1 MPRDRQP
8 NRSSGRGGY
17 DGRPPASPL
26 PRRRI
31 EPRSPGRDRIA
42 GRGVR
47 RSSGLPL
54 PARLLLLA
62 AIVLLGAGAVGVAG
76 GGLSGV
82 LAGLGETVGS
92 TLDLTEATASP
103 TPAPSGPL
111 GIPMLTAPPE
121 AYTNDPTVDVA
132 GQLPAAAV
140 GQAGYRIRLYLAGT
154 DGTATLVGEVG
165 VPTTAFFTIPAVPLV
180 KGANEF
186 SARVVD
192 AAGNEGEP
200 SVSIRYVLDTSVPK
214 IQLSSPEP
222 DALVAGETIELLGKT
237 QGRSAIAARNA
248 ANGATAS
255 ATAAGDGTFRIT
267 LPIEPGRNAITL
279 VPTDPAGNVGSF
291 EIAVVRGG
299 EGIAATLRASA
310 YRFVAAELPKSLTLT
325 ASATDPTGAPLVGAT
340 VTFSVS
346 IPGLPVITGELLT
359 DDAGVAV
366 FQTTVPLGAM
376 PGSGPASVFI
386 SSPYGT
392 ASAQTVI
399 TIE

>member
-8 NRSSGRGGY
+8 YRSPGRGGY
-17 DGRPPASPL
+17 DGRPSTPPL

-47 RSSGLPL
+47 RSNGLPL
-54 PARLLLLA
+54 PARLLLVA
-62 AIVLLGAGAVGVAG
+62 AIALLGAGAVGVAG

-82 LAGLGETVGS
+82 LAGLGQTVGS
-92 TLDLTEATASP
+92 TLDFAEATASP

-140 GQAGYRIRLYLAGT
+140 GQAGYRIRLYVAGT
-154 DGTATLVGEVG
+154 DGTVALVSEIG
-165 VPTTAFFTIPAVPLV
+165 VPTTAFFTIPAVPLA

-200 SVSIRYVLDTSVPK
+200 SVPVRYVLDTSVPK
-214 IQLSSPEP
+214 IELSSPEP
-222 DALVAGETIELLGKT
+222 DSLVAGETIELLGKT
-237 QGRSAIAARNA
+237 QGRSTIVAANA
-248 ANGATAS
+248 ANGSTAS
-255 ATAAGDGTFRIT
+255 ATAAGDGTFRIA

-291 EIAVVRGG
+291 EIAVIRGG

-310 YRFVAAELPKSLTLT
+310 YRFVAAELPKALTLT

-359 DDAGVAV
+359 DDAGLAV
-366 FQTTVPLGAM
+366 FQTTVPLGAT